1 MSVFLIF
8 TLSLLGVN
16 THGAAAFHVP
26 PVVAAVVISMLL
38 CCACK
43 EEINPKKTNKVTVNR
58 DMVSLILVDKVVSS
72 IFLVIIF

>member
-8 TLSLLGVN
+8 TLSLLGVK

-38 CCACK
+38 CCALK
-43 EEINPKKTNKVTVNR
+43 EEIKPKKTNKATLTK
-58 DMVSLILVDKVVSS
+58 DITLMVLLGKI
-72 IFLVIIF
+72 